1 MLTVTAVLGLA
12 VVAPTAGLVGA
23 LVVLSGLAGTPALT
37 ARAAGVQQLL
47 PEHAWAAGFSGLY
60 AAGGVG
66 FGVAGIVVA
75 GLLDGA
81 GVRVALLACVAVAAV
96 ATVVGAVT
104 EARIRPA
111 R

>member
-1 MLTVTAVLGLA
+1 M
-12 VVAPTAGLVGA
+12 APTAGLVGA

-60 AAGGVG
+60 AAG
-66 FGVAGIVVA
+66 
-75 GLLDGA
+75 
-81 GVRVALLACVAVAAV
+81 VRFAMLACVALAAV
-96 ATVVGAVT
+96 ATVVGAAA